1 MTQRVP
7 ESACPTC
14 GKVMDMATATDGSGV
29 SPVEGDVTVCIG
41 CGDALSFGP
50 GLSLEVLRWESLDQ
64 ATASLVMMAQ
74 NAVLD
79 MKGPH

>member
-41 CGDALSFGP
+41 CGDALTFGP
-50 GLSLEVLRWESLDQ
+50 GLALAPLRWEDLDQ
-64 ATASLVMMAQ
+64 ETAAMLMRAQ

-79 MKGPH
+79 MKGAH

>member
-1 MTQRVP
+1 MTHRVP

-50 GLSLEVLRWESLDQ
+50 GLSLVPLRWEDLDQ
-64 ATASLVMMAQ
+64 ETAAMLMRAQ

-79 MKGPH
+79 MKGAH